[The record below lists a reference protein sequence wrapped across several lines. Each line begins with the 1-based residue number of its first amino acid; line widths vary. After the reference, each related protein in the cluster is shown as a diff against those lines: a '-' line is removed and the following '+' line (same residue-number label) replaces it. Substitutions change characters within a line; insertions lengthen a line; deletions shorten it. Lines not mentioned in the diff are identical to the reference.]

1 MCSTAVS
8 HIRRNATNGN
18 ASCMHNMAFRKHP
31 SIVKCPIP
39 RNLASP
45 TGISARL
52 SDCRTGICTPIGHIM
67 QEDAQS
73 HKFSKGR
80 KVQGLPVAV
89 ASLPFCVPTSSSRIS
104 LLHAF
109 NSGPGTYR
117 VFDGPRYGQY
127 QPCAAYHHREKSLL
141 DLHMDSPQDE
151 TVRDG

>member
-1 MCSTAVS
+1 
-8 HIRRNATNGN
+8 
-18 ASCMHNMAFRKHP
+18 MHNMACREHP
-31 SIVKCPIP
+31 SIMKCPTLRDVSSP
-39 RNLASP
+39 R
-45 TGISARL
+45 GIAARL
-52 SDCRTGICTPIGHIM
+52 SDYRTGTCAPIGHIM

-73 HKFSKGR
+73 HKVLEGA

-127 QPCAAYHHREKSLL
+127 QPCAAYHHREESLL